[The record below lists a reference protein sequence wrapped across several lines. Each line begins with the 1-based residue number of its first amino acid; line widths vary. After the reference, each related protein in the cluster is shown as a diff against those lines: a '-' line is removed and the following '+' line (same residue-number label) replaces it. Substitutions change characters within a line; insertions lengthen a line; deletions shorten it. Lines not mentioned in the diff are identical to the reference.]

1 MWSKR
6 KKSSALGGEIVHR
19 EASDPIQMESDRISN
34 QLKRVHLLRNIREK
48 KPPTP
53 PPKEPEERITEVEF
67 DFDEGILNILKK
79 YGKNDFIPFK
89 SWYIYI
95 SNEFRN

>member
-1 MWSKR
+1 MALQMWSKR
-6 KKSSALGGEIVHR
+6 KKSSALG
-19 EASDPIQMESDRISN
+19 
-34 QLKRVHLLRNIREK
+34 
-48 KPPTP
+48 
-53 PPKEPEERITEVEF
+53 EPEQRVTEVEF